1 MTREQ
6 TRRDYELMSR
16 VTYLLT
22 VARFSILAL
31 GAVNER
37 RGFRVEAVKAI
48 RLLVDESVVLGN
60 ELPANFRRIDGGV
73 GHAEGRT
80 LGGRGGQ
87 NSRKTRKR
95 KSKTDLETSWKGRP
109 G

>member
-6 TRRDYELMSR
+6 TRRDYELMSH

-22 VARFSILAL
+22 VARLSILAL
-31 GAVNER
+31 GAVNKR
-37 RGFRVEAVKAI
+37 RGFRVEAVQAI

-80 LGGRGGQ
+80 LGRGGQ